1 MLNIWAFY
9 DDNVFDS
16 FLYFKREI
24 SICFYVSRDK
34 SVVIA
39 KNLNK
44 NILIPTT
51 TKNIKKRREM
61 SGDGQNINSIL
72 LELETAI
79 KNSYMSEF
87 ENFIRNDDDVLLTF

>member
-1 MLNIWAFY
+1 
-9 DDNVFDS
+9 
-16 FLYFKREI
+16 
-24 SICFYVSRDK
+24 
-34 SVVIA
+34 
-39 KNLNK
+39 
-44 NILIPTT
+44 
-51 TKNIKKRREM
+51 M